1 MFFRLKTVIVF
12 ALLLCCSLNS
22 FGGGK
27 YNRYVAPVEAVP
39 YPKGAGTVYAKQ
51 VKQISGLIPKYQ
63 SIGASKAWSHSPS
76 SFKGDFSAWAVENKS
91 NWFFI
96 GWTKNEPWQDD
107 NTVFLS
113 TEMGSSETP
122 VSLISQ
128 GVKSYGLNTTYNNG
142 KWSDTVDGR
151 ECVEWMNANKDSCTF
166 CYGNFARVKVS
177 TASTNAQVSCRPIV
191 NWEGKTV
198 SLTATPPE
206 DEVFSYWEC
215 DGRFIK
221 ENPLTF
227 TVADGNFGNYKAVF
241 VHLSYPESGSYVLQ
255 NAGTEKYL
263 SYAVDMLSPTADREK
278 DYSPSFDIQVDNNG
292 VITSLS
298 SGNDELYSNRASLIA
313 FAQEVLQE
321 LNVSADPSNFINK
334 ATALTFEPVEGG
346 YRLFHAIPELTC
358 GKNWEEVKSTALQL
372 LDGTN
377 SLDSNQK
384 AFVMK
389 CLNDGVEP
397 GGSYYLEAAANGSAI
412 HYISDATDNYSVW
425 NLYEAENVNF
435 GSTSGWA
442 RLKNVKTGNYA
453 SFVGDDF
460 QVGYPADFS
469 GIAAMKSHENALVD
483 PGSIFF
489 VRNSETQSDIYSQGY
504 GLRYNNDY
512 WLTISPV
519 IEDNSAWIYVSVND
533 VQFQYL
539 NDNENGLLTG
549 STSGTSAN
557 THWSLEPITSASM
570 DKFYFGAKCGAKF
583 TDGEGK
589 YYTTMYTYFPYQ
601 CMDGV
606 KAYYAKEANVTD
618 GVGEVICKEIT
629 SGKVPANTA
638 VILECSGLTPKENR
652 LVPLPSSYNSMN
664 GELTCNSV
672 TPITD
677 NLLIGTYFNLNFNG
691 HINREK
697 YDPEKHLT
705 FSISDEGSLGFYK
718 WTGQYL
724 TPAKAYLDLTKIS
737 AAANSFRLTLTSEE
751 DGVEQV
757 RPAVRMTPAGVY
769 DLQGRKVAESLDDN
783 LSLPKGIYIVNGKK
797 IVIR

>member
-263 SYAVDMLSPTADREK
+263 SYAVDMLSPTAC
-278 DYSPSFDIQVDNNG
+278 I
-292 VITSLS
+292 
-298 SGNDELYSNRASLIA
+298 LI
-313 FAQEVLQE
+313 
-321 LNVSADPSNFINK
+321 
-334 ATALTFEPVEGG
+334 
-346 YRLFHAIPELTC
+346 
-358 GKNWEEVKSTALQL
+358 
-372 LDGTN
+372 
-377 SLDSNQK
+377 
-384 AFVMK
+384 
-389 CLNDGVEP
+389 
-397 GGSYYLEAAANGSAI
+397 
-412 HYISDATDNYSVW
+412 
-425 NLYEAENVNF
+425 
-435 GSTSGWA
+435 
-442 RLKNVKTGNYA
+442 
-453 SFVGDDF
+453 
-460 QVGYPADFS
+460 
-469 GIAAMKSHENALVD
+469 
-483 PGSIFF
+483 
-489 VRNSETQSDIYSQGY
+489 
-504 GLRYNNDY
+504 
-512 WLTISPV
+512 
-519 IEDNSAWIYVSVND
+519 
-533 VQFQYL
+533 
-539 NDNENGLLTG
+539 
-549 STSGTSAN
+549 
-557 THWSLEPITSASM
+557 
-570 DKFYFGAKCGAKF
+570 
-583 TDGEGK
+583 
-589 YYTTMYTYFPYQ
+589 
-601 CMDGV
+601 
-606 KAYYAKEANVTD
+606 
-618 GVGEVICKEIT
+618 
-629 SGKVPANTA
+629 
-638 VILECSGLTPKENR
+638 
-652 LVPLPSSYNSMN
+652 
-664 GELTCNSV
+664 
-672 TPITD
+672 
-677 NLLIGTYFNLNFNG
+677 
-691 HINREK
+691 
-697 YDPEKHLT
+697 
-705 FSISDEGSLGFYK
+705 
-718 WTGQYL
+718 
-724 TPAKAYLDLTKIS
+724 
-737 AAANSFRLTLTSEE
+737 
-751 DGVEQV
+751 EQV
-757 RPAVRMTPAGVY
+757 
-769 DLQGRKVAESLDDN
+769 
-783 LSLPKGIYIVNGKK
+783 
-797 IVIR
+797 